1 MKRFTL
7 KTQFKIEFL
16 LPLTISRKVLEK
28 KACTYTEDT
37 WHSGDQHT
45 KHIRIIQLVLISHG
59 QDNLTVDKK
68 AEEPSESSCITW
80 LDHRPF
86 FNFSSRSCQNL
97 TWVSVSLLKHG
108 HCLFITYI
116 RKKMNAVSN
125 QFLYFSTGVFYLP
138 CQLSK
143 CIKFCLSILD
153 V

>member
-1 MKRFTL
+1 MKRFSL

-28 KACTYTEDT
+28 RPVPILKIPGTLQISIQST
-37 WHSGDQHT
+37 SG
-45 KHIRIIQLVLISHG
+45 LVPISHC
-59 QDNLTVDKK
+59 QNNLTVDEK
-68 AEEPSESSCITW
+68 AEEPSESSWITW

-97 TWVSVSLLKHG
+97 IWVSVSLLKHG

-125 QFLYFSTGVFYLP
+125 QFLYFSTGVFYVP
-138 CQLSK
+138 CQLSM
-143 CIKFCLSILD
+143 CIKFCLYYFFKY
-153 V
+153 